1 MFLARRNIIALLSVL
16 AWVVASAGPAIA
28 VDPAVPLDPAVAVDG
43 EQRFIWPTSGRLTQ
57 PYGCTGVRF
66 EPRRGSCAHFHG
78 GMDVANGRG
87 TPVRAAGDG
96 TISHVGWDPWLE
108 RRIASWVVI
117 INHGGGVQTMY
128 AHLRD
133 REMDG
138 IREGARVEQ
147 GQIIGLMD
155 STGLSTGPHLHF
167 SFLRNGTWANP
178 RDYIDGLPRRP
189 RPRGGTSINDA
200 TCANF
205 GAGMGAWNGGLV
217 ARATEFDGEPTCTA

>member
-1 MFLARRNIIALLSVL
+1 MFLARRNIIALLSVRCVGGCL
-16 AWVVASAGPAIA
+16 GRPGPICRR
-28 VDPAVPLDPAVAVDG
+28 PGVAVDG
-43 EQRFIWPTSGRLTQ
+43 EQTFIWPTSGRLTQ

-78 GMDVANGRG
+78 GMDIANGRG

-108 RRIASWVVI
+108 RRIASWMVI

-133 REMDG
+133 REMEG
-138 IREGARVEQ
+138 IRDGARVEQ

-155 STGLSTGPHLHF
+155 STGC
-167 SFLRNGTWANP
+167 
-178 RDYIDGLPRRP
+178 RP
-189 RPRGGTSINDA
+189 GRTCISRSCATERGRI
-200 TCANF
+200 
-205 GAGMGAWNGGLV
+205 
-217 ARATEFDGEPTCTA
+217 RATTSTACPGGHGRVAARRSTTPRAPTSVPGWAPGTAV